1 MTEKELKYNSVKY
14 FSNKYDIPS
23 FELLLD
29 LCYHGRLDVLLIY
42 GSKILDYR
50 NSRLFCGEAAYGNSL
65 ETLKYLRSI
74 GMPWDYI
81 TTNLASQKCHT
92 KILKYCLDN
101 GCELGYSV
109 LNNLARHGKLS
120 MIKYIV
126 ESGKFKDDYN
136 GDEAIV
142 AAASKNNFKIV
153 EYLYEAG
160 FEGRE
165 TLLDYAV
172 AHSNMKML
180 TYLYYKRG
188 CNIIFTT
195 TLELCL
201 RKNSKESLE
210 VIRFCLKHDLIR
222 NINEFYDI
230 LDRNID
236 RIDLDLRMW
245 RKFLFNNKGIMRHKK
260 LFNYVREK
268 KERIRNEIKE
278 LEKTGILY
286 SDVRG
291 IIGKYL

>member
-1 MTEKELKYNSVKY
+1 MTERELKYNSVKY
-14 FSNKYDIPS
+14 FSDKYDNPS

-29 LCYHGRLDVLLIY
+29 LCYHGRLDVLLMY

-74 GMPWDYI
+74 GMPWDFI
-81 TTNLASQKCHT
+81 TTNLASQKCHLHM
-92 KILKYCLDN
+92 LKYCLDN

-109 LNNLARHGKLS
+109 LNNLARRGKLS

-126 ESGKFKDDYN
+126 EDNNFKDNHY
-136 GDEAIV
+136 GDSAIV
-142 AAASKNNFKIV
+142 AAASNNNFKIV
-153 EYLYEAG
+153 KYLYEAG
-160 FEGRE
+160 FEGGE

-188 CNIIFTT
+188 CNVIFTP

-201 RKNSKESLE
+201 RKNSKESLD

-222 NINEFYDI
+222 DIDDFYEI
-230 LDRNID
+230 LDENID
-236 RIDLDLRMW
+236 KINLDLKMW
-245 RKFLFNNKGIMRHKK
+245 RKFLFNNEGIMRHKK
-260 LFNYVREK
+260 LFKYVREK
-268 KERIRNEIKE
+268 KERIRKEMEE
-278 LEKTGILY
+278 LEKAEILY